1 MAKKKKQIKPQKLS
15 DIKFSKK
22 SIVSPKKFVK
32 ILKDL
37 DKKIADIERKREID
51 WEKLNRTYITR

>member
-1 MAKKKKQIKPQKLS
+1 MSKKIKPQKIS

-22 SIVSPKKFVK
+22 GIVSPKKFAK

-37 DKKIADIERKREID
+37 DKKLADIDEKRKVD
-51 WEKLNRTYITR
+51 WEKLSKTYINI

>member
-22 SIVSPKKFVK
+22 SIVSPKKFAK

-37 DKKIADIERKREID
+37 DEKIADIERKREVD
-51 WEKLNRTYITR
+51 WAKLSRT

>member
-1 MAKKKKQIKPQKLS
+1 MSKKIKPQKLS

-22 SIVSPKKFVK
+22 SIVSPKKFAK

-37 DKKIADIERKREID
+37 DKKILDIEDKRKVD
-51 WEKLNRTYITR
+51 WEKLSKTYINI

>member
-1 MAKKKKQIKPQKLS
+1 MAKNKKIKPKKLS

-22 SIVSPKKFVK
+22 GIVSSKKFAK

-37 DKKIADIERKREID
+37 DKEREDIDRKREVD
-51 WEKLNRTYITR
+51 WEKLHRPMDI

>member
-1 MAKKKKQIKPQKLS
+1 MTKNKKIKPQKLS

-22 SIVSPKKFVK
+22 GIVSSKKFAK

-37 DKKIADIERKREID
+37 DKKRVEINRKREVD
-51 WEKLNRTYITR
+51 WEKLHRPMDI

>member
-32 ILKDL
+32 MLKDL
-37 DKKIADIERKREID
+37 DKKIADIESKREVD
-51 WEKLNRTYITR
+51 WGKLSRTYITK

>member
-32 ILKDL
+32 MLKDL
-37 DKKIADIERKREID
+37 DKKIADIESKREVD
-51 WEKLNRTYITR
+51 WEKLSRTYITK